1 MGFGLDLGL
10 GVVALVVWLVS
21 APVIYRIVR
30 RISESPNAEQRVLV
44 GESLMMLH
52 IVLLIVTIVGFVYT
66 GWDLM

>member
-1 MGFGLDLGL
+1 MGFGFDLGL
-10 GVVALVVWLVS
+10 GVVTLVAWLVS

-30 RISESPNAEQRVLV
+30 RISESPNAQQRVLV
-44 GESLMMLH
+44 GESLMLLH